1 MSEQKLHIVS
11 FSTNEIKYNPNL
23 LIKLYLEKN
32 KHLLLKSTLIST
44 IFSIKFPNQ
53 EKDTKVMFCSILNA
67 SREYIGIKDVNCY
80 ILYIDLESEKSKSK
94 FELILNYAME
104 YFDFSKKLYVYGL
117 LDKTKGKTKI
127 NKEDIIEYVEE
138 LYIPYEYKEINI
150 KEIKEICDSFTEIFN
165 YSLLHPI
172 NRKIKNKVIKEEK
185 EQIKE
190 QPEKNKVDAKD
201 EQQKIYDEFGNIS
214 LKVVLLGES
223 GVGKSSIIS
232 RLIDGIFEDNVPNN
246 LCARYVTKIM
256 EFPKFKNKKIAFD
269 IWDTAG
275 QTKFRALSKIFFIDA
290 KAIILVYDITKKKSF
305 EEIINYWIPQINS
318 SATKNPSKF
327 IYKKLIFL
335 I

>member
-32 KHLLLKSTLIST
+32 NYSLIKSTLIST
-44 IFSIKFPNQ
+44 IFSMKFPNQ

-172 NRKIKNKVIKEEK
+172 NIKIKNKVIKKDKK
-185 EQIKE
+185 EIKE
-190 QPEKNKVDAKD
+190 QPEKNKVDEKD
-201 EQQKIYDEFGNIS
+201 EPQKIYGEFGNTP

-232 RLIDGIFEDNVPNN
+232 RLINGIFEDNIPNTSG
-246 LCARYVTKIM
+246 ATYVSKIM
-256 EFPKFKNKKIAFD
+256 EFPKFQNKTIAFD

-275 QTKFRALSKIFFIDA
+275 QTKYRDLSKFFFIDA
-290 KAIILVYDITKKKSF
+290 KVIILVYDITNKKSF
-305 EEIINYWIPQINS
+305 DEIIDHWMPQINS
-318 SATKNPSKF
+318 LATKNPSKF
-327 IYKKLIFL
+327 VYINYYF
-335 I
+335 

>member
-1 MSEQKLHIVS
+1 MSEQKLYIVS

-32 KHLLLKSTLIST
+32 KYSLLKSTLIST

-53 EKDTKVMFCSILNA
+53 EKDTKVMFCSILNV
-67 SREYIGIKDVNCY
+67 SREYLGIKDVNCY

-172 NRKIKNKVIKEEK
+172 NRKIINKVIKKEK
-185 EQIKE
+185 KEIKE
-190 QPEKNKVDAKD
+190 QPEKNKVDEK
-201 EQQKIYDEFGNIS
+201 EEPQKIYGEFGNTP

-232 RLIDGIFEDNVPNN
+232 RFINGIFEDNIPNTSG
-246 LCARYVTKIM
+246 ATYVSKIM
-256 EFPKFKNKKIAFD
+256 EFPKFQNKTITFD

-275 QTKFRALSKIFFIDA
+275 QTKYRDLSKFFFIDA
-290 KAIILVYDITKKKSF
+290 KVIILVYDITNKKSF
-305 EEIINYWIPQINS
+305 DEIIDHWMPQINS
-318 SATKNPSKF
+318 LATKNPSKF
-327 IYKKLIFL
+327 VYINYYF
-335 I
+335 

>member
-11 FSTNEIKYNPNL
+11 FSTNEIKYNPNF

-32 KHLLLKSTLIST
+32 NYSLIKSTLIST
-44 IFSIKFPNQ
+44 IFSMKFPKQ
-53 EKDTKVMFCSILNA
+53 EKDTKVMFCSILNV
-67 SREYIGIKDVNCY
+67 SREYLGIKDVNCY

-172 NRKIKNKVIKEEK
+172 NRKIKNKVIKKDKK
-185 EQIKE
+185 EIKE
-190 QPEKNKVDAKD
+190 QPEKNKVDEK
-201 EQQKIYDEFGNIS
+201 EEPQKIYGEFGNTP

-232 RLIDGIFEDNVPNN
+232 RLINGIFEDNIPNTSG
-246 LCARYVTKIM
+246 ATYVSKIM
-256 EFPKFKNKKIAFD
+256 EFPKFQNKTITFD

-275 QTKFRALSKIFFIDA
+275 QTKYRDLSKFFFIDA
-290 KAIILVYDITKKKSF
+290 KVIILVYDITNKKSF
-305 EEIINYWIPQINS
+305 DEIIDHWMPQINS
-318 SATKNPSKF
+318 LATKNPSKF
-327 IYKKLIFL
+327 VYINYYF
-335 I
+335 

>member
-32 KHLLLKSTLIST
+32 KYSLLKSTLIST
-44 IFSIKFPNQ
+44 IFSMKFPNQ
-53 EKDTKVMFCSILNA
+53 EKDTKVMFCSILNS

-127 NKEDIIEYVEE
+127 NKEDIIDYVEE
-138 LYIPYEYKEINI
+138 LYIPYEYKEVNI

-172 NRKIKNKVIKEEK
+172 NRKIINKVIKKDKK
-185 EQIKE
+185 EIKE
-190 QPEKNKVDAKD
+190 QPEKNKVNEK
-201 EQQKIYDEFGNIS
+201 EEPQKIYGEFGNIP

-232 RLIDGIFEDNVPNN
+232 RLINGIFEDNIPNTSG
-246 LCARYVTKIM
+246 ATYVSKIM
-256 EFPKFKNKKIAFD
+256 EFPKFQNKTIAFD

-275 QTKFRALSKIFFIDA
+275 QTKYRDLSKFFFIDA
-290 KAIILVYDITKKKSF
+290 KVIILVYDITNKKSF
-305 EEIINYWIPQINS
+305 DEIIDHWMPQINS
-318 SATKNPSKF
+318 LATKNPSKF
-327 IYKKLIFL
+327 VYINYYF
-335 I
+335 

>member
-32 KHLLLKSTLIST
+32 NFSLLKSTLIST
-44 IFSIKFPNQ
+44 IFSMKFPNQ

-172 NRKIKNKVIKEEK
+172 NLKIKNKVIKKDKK
-185 EQIKE
+185 EIKE
-190 QPEKNKVDAKD
+190 QPEKNKVDEK
-201 EQQKIYDEFGNIS
+201 EEPQKIYGEFGNTP

-232 RLIDGIFEDNVPNN
+232 RLINGIFEDNIPNTSG
-246 LCARYVTKIM
+246 ATYVSKIM
-256 EFPKFKNKKIAFD
+256 EFPKFQNKTITFD

-275 QTKFRALSKIFFIDA
+275 QTKYRDLSKFFFIDA
-290 KAIILVYDITKKKSF
+290 KVIILVYDITNKKSF
-305 EEIINYWIPQINS
+305 DEIIDHWMPQINS
-318 SATKNPSKF
+318 LATKNPSKF
-327 IYKKLIFL
+327 VYINYYF
-335 I
+335 

>member
-32 KHLLLKSTLIST
+32 NFSLLKSTLIST
-44 IFSIKFPNQ
+44 IFSMKFPNQ
-53 EKDTKVMFCSILNA
+53 EKDTKVMFCSILNV
-67 SREYIGIKDVNCY
+67 SREYLGIKDVNCY

-172 NRKIKNKVIKEEK
+172 NIKIKNKVIKKDKK
-185 EQIKE
+185 EIKE
-190 QPEKNKVDAKD
+190 QPEKNKVDEK
-201 EQQKIYDEFGNIS
+201 EEPQKIYGEFGNTP

-232 RLIDGIFEDNVPNN
+232 RLINGIFEDNIPNTSG
-246 LCARYVTKIM
+246 ATYVSKIM
-256 EFPKFKNKKIAFD
+256 EFPKFQNKTITFD

-275 QTKFRALSKIFFIDA
+275 QTKYRDLSKFFFIDA
-290 KAIILVYDITKKKSF
+290 KVIILVYDITNKKSF
-305 EEIINYWIPQINS
+305 DEIIDHWMPQINS
-318 SATKNPSKF
+318 LATKNPSKF
-327 IYKKLIFL
+327 VYINYYF
-335 I
+335 

>member
-32 KHLLLKSTLIST
+32 KYSLLKSTLIST
-44 IFSIKFPNQ
+44 IFSMKFPNQ

-150 KEIKEICDSFTEIFN
+150 KEIKEICESFTEIFN

-172 NRKIKNKVIKEEK
+172 NRKIINKVIKKDKK
-185 EQIKE
+185 EIKE
-190 QPEKNKVDAKD
+190 QPEKNKVDEK
-201 EQQKIYDEFGNIS
+201 EEPQKIYGEFGNTP

-232 RLIDGIFEDNVPNN
+232 RFINGIFEDNIPNTSG
-246 LCARYVTKIM
+246 ATYVSKIM
-256 EFPKFKNKKIAFD
+256 EFPKFQNKTITFD

-275 QTKFRALSKIFFIDA
+275 QTKYRDLSKFFFIDA
-290 KAIILVYDITKKKSF
+290 KVIILVYDITNKKSF
-305 EEIINYWIPQINS
+305 DEIIDHWMPKINS
-318 SATKNPSKF
+318 LATKNPSKF
-327 IYKKLIFL
+327 VYINYYF
-335 I
+335 

>member
-32 KHLLLKSTLIST
+32 KYSLLKSTLIST
-44 IFSIKFPNQ
+44 IFSMKFPNQ
-53 EKDTKVMFCSILNA
+53 EKDTKIMFCSILNV
-67 SREYIGIKDVNCY
+67 SREYLGIKDVNCY
-80 ILYIDLESEKSKSK
+80 VLYIDLESEKSKSK

-117 LDKTKGKTKI
+117 IDKTKGKTKI

-150 KEIKEICDSFTEIFN
+150 KEIKEICESFTEIFN

-172 NRKIKNKVIKEEK
+172 NIKIKNKVIKEEK

-190 QPEKNKVDAKD
+190 QPEKNKVDVKD
-201 EQQKIYDEFGNIS
+201 EPQKIYDEFGNIS
-214 LKVVLLGES
+214 LKIVFLGES

-232 RLIDGIFEDNVPNN
+232 RFINGIFEDNIPNTSG
-246 LCARYVTKIM
+246 ATYVSKIM
-256 EFPKFKNKKIAFD
+256 EFPKFQNKTITFD
-269 IWDTAG
+269 LWDTAG
-275 QTKFRALSKIFFIDA
+275 QTKYRDLSKFFFIDA
-290 KAIILVYDITKKKSF
+290 KVIILVYDITNKKSF
-305 EEIINYWIPQINS
+305 DEIIDHWMPQINS
-318 SATKNPSKF
+318 LATKNPSKF
-327 IYKKLIFL
+327 VYINYYF
-335 I
+335 

>member
-1 MSEQKLHIVS
+1 M
-11 FSTNEIKYNPNL
+11 
-23 LIKLYLEKN
+23 
-32 KHLLLKSTLIST
+32 
-44 IFSIKFPNQ
+44 KFPNQ
-53 EKDTKVMFCSILNA
+53 EKDTKVMFCSILNV
-67 SREYIGIKDVNCY
+67 SREYLGIKDVNCY

-172 NRKIKNKVIKEEK
+172 NRKIINKVIKKEK
-185 EQIKE
+185 KEIKE
-190 QPEKNKVDAKD
+190 QSEKHKVDEK
-201 EQQKIYDEFGNIS
+201 EEPQKIYGEFGNTP

-232 RLIDGIFEDNVPNN
+232 RFINGIFEDNIPNTSG
-246 LCARYVTKIM
+246 ATYVSKIM
-256 EFPKFKNKKIAFD
+256 EFPKFQNKTITFD

-275 QTKFRALSKIFFIDA
+275 QTKYRDLSKFFFIDA
-290 KAIILVYDITKKKSF
+290 KVIILVYDITNKKSF
-305 EEIINYWIPQINS
+305 DEIIDHWMPQINS
-318 SATKNPSKF
+318 LATKNPSKF
-327 IYKKLIFL
+327 VYINYYF
-335 I
+335 

>member
-32 KHLLLKSTLIST
+32 KYSLLKSTLIST
-44 IFSIKFPNQ
+44 IFSIKFPNK

-172 NRKIKNKVIKEEK
+172 IRKIKNKVIKKDKK
-185 EQIKE
+185 EIKE
-190 QPEKNKVDAKD
+190 QPEKNKVDEK
-201 EQQKIYDEFGNIS
+201 EEPQKIYGEFGNTP

-232 RLIDGIFEDNVPNN
+232 RLINGIFEDNIPNTSG
-246 LCARYVTKIM
+246 ATYVSKIM
-256 EFPKFKNKKIAFD
+256 EFPKFQNKTITFD

-275 QTKFRALSKIFFIDA
+275 QTKYRDLSKFFFIDA
-290 KAIILVYDITKKKSF
+290 KVIILVYDITNKKSF
-305 EEIINYWIPQINS
+305 DEIIDHWMPQINS
-318 SATKNPSKF
+318 LATKNPSKF
-327 IYKKLIFL
+327 VYINYYF
-335 I
+335 